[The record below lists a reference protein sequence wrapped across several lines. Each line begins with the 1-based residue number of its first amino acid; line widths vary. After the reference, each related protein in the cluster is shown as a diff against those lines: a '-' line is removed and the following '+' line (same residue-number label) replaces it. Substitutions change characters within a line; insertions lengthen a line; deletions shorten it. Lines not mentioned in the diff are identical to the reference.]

1 MIKVFFFVQVCELV
15 GIDVIEVVVDFLIVE
30 VLRQYMVVQSDCWVL
45 VLEDGKLLVVVN
57 QMLVSFDYLLI
68 DGDEV
73 VFFLLVIGG

>member
-30 VLRQYMVVQSDCWVL
+30 VLCQYMVVQSDCWVL

>member
-30 VLRQYMVVQSDCWVL
+30 VLCQYMVVQSDSWVL

>member
-15 GIDVIEVVVDFLIVE
+15 GIDVIEVAVDFLIVE
-30 VLRQYMVVQSDCWVL
+30 VLCQYMAVQSDCWVL
-45 VLEDGKLLVVVN
+45 VLEDGKLLAVVN